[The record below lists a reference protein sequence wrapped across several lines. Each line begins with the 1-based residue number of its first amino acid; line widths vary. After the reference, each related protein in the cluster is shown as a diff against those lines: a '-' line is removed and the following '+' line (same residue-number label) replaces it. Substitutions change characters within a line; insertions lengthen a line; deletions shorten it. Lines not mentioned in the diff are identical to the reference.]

1 MVMARK
7 IKNPSFNSD
16 SKKLEVLVALLGS
29 RFGDILC
36 RINIYKFIIDKEIKN
51 VRKKTTK

>member
-1 MVMARK
+1 MAMARK
-7 IKNPSFNSD
+7 IKKPSFNSD

-36 RINIYKFIIDKEIKN
+36 RINRYKFIINNEINN
-51 VRKKTTK
+51 VRKKITK

>member
-51 VRKKTTK
+51 VRKKITK

>member
-1 MVMARK
+1 MAMARK

-36 RINIYKFIIDKEIKN
+36 RINRYKFIINNEINN
-51 VRKKTTK
+51 VRKKIAK

>member
-7 IKNPSFNSD
+7 IKNPSFNRD
-16 SKKLEVLVALLGS
+16 SKKLEVLVVLLGS
-29 RFGDILC
+29 RFGEILC
-36 RINIYKFIIDKEIKN
+36 RINRYKFIIDNEIKN

>member
-1 MVMARK
+1 MAMARK
-7 IKNPSFNSD
+7 IKKPSFNRD

-36 RINIYKFIIDKEIKN
+36 RMNIYKFIIDKEIKN
-51 VRKKTTK
+51 VRKKITK